1 MDLIISIVQIA
12 VHVIAI
18 ASIASIVSALTP
30 NVKDD
35 EWVAK
40 VKKYIDLL
48 ALNLKK

>member
-1 MDLIISIVQIA
+1 MDFIISIVQIA
-12 VHVIAI
+12 VHVIA
-18 ASIASIVSALTP
+18 IASIVSALTP